1 LRSAVRVPDERNS
14 LAIDVDSR
22 TVEVGSQGR
31 FAPRIPDTPERRR
44 LERQRRIREVV
55 FGAQDGVLTTLGI
68 VTGIGSATTD
78 KATILLTGFLSLL
91 VGAISMGVGEYL
103 GNKAEREVVQNAI
116 DFEQRE
122 MLDQPEAEF
131 AEQIAYY
138 RMKGFT
144 DAEAQTIVERLAKNP
159 DIWLHEMVR
168 DEFGIDVR
176 EGHVAGPASA
186 FGMAGS
192 FAFGAAVPILPHVFA
207 NASVAVWW
215 SLVLAT
221 GLLFSIGLIAG
232 RLGGRNPIVKGCEI
246 VVYGAVVFALSYLAG
261 HYVPAL
267 FGHPAISVGG

>member
-1 LRSAVRVPDERNS
+1 VPTKRNS

-22 TVEVGSQGR
+22 TVEVGSDGR
-31 FAPRIPDTPERRR
+31 FAPRIPDTPERQR

-78 KATILLTGFLSLL
+78 KTTILLTGFLALL
-91 VGAISMGVGEYL
+91 VGAISMGVGEFL
-103 GNKAEREVVQNAI
+103 GNKTEREVVQNTI
-116 DFEQRE
+116 DFEQQE

-131 AEQIAYY
+131 AEQVAYY

-144 DAEAQTIVERLAKNP
+144 DTEAQTIVERLAKNP

-176 EGHVAGPASA
+176 EGQAAGPGSA

-192 FAFGAAVPILPHVFA
+192 FALGAAVPILPHVFTSA
-207 NASVAVWW
+207 NVAVWL

-221 GLLFSIGLIAG
+221 GLLFSIGVLAG

-246 VVYGAVVFALSYLAG
+246 VVFGAVVFALSYLAG
-261 HYVPAL
+261 HYIPAL
-267 FGHPAISVGG
+267 LGHPAVSVGG

>member
-1 LRSAVRVPDERNS
+1 MPIERNS
-14 LAIDVDSR
+14 LAIDTESH
-22 TVEVGSQGR
+22 TVEVGSAGR
-31 FAPRIPDTPERRR
+31 FAPRIPDTPERQR
-44 LERQRRIREVV
+44 LEHQRRIREVV

-78 KATILLTGFLSLL
+78 KATILLTGFLALL

-116 DFEQRE
+116 DFEQQE

-131 AEQIAYY
+131 AEQLAYY

-144 DAEAQTIVERLAKNP
+144 DSEAQTIVERLAKNP

-176 EGHVAGPASA
+176 EGQAASPASA
-186 FGMAGS
+186 FGMGAS
-192 FAFGAAVPILPHVFA
+192 FALGAAVPILPHVFA
-207 NASVAVWW
+207 SASVAVWL

-221 GLLFSIGLIAG
+221 ALLFSIGVFAG
-232 RLGGRNPIVKGCEI
+232 KLGGRNPLVKGCEI
-246 VVYGAVVFALSYLAG
+246 VFFGAVVFALSYLAG
-261 HYVPAL
+261 HYIPAL

>member
-1 LRSAVRVPDERNS
+1 MTSERNS
-14 LAIDVDSR
+14 MAIDVDSR
-22 TVEVGSQGR
+22 TVEVGSEGR
-31 FAPRIPDTPERRR
+31 FAPRVPDTPERQR

-78 KATILLTGFLSLL
+78 KATILLTGFLALL

-103 GNKAEREVVQNAI
+103 GNKVEREVVQNAI
-116 DFEQRE
+116 DFEQQE

-131 AEQIAYY
+131 AEQLAYY

-168 DEFGIDVR
+168 DEFGIDAR
-176 EGHVAGPASA
+176 EGQVASPASA

-192 FAFGAAVPILPHVFA
+192 FALGAMVPILPHLFLS
-207 NASVAVWW
+207 ASVAVWL

-221 GLLFSIGLIAG
+221 GLLFSIGLMAG
-232 RLGGRNPIVKGCEI
+232 RLGGRNPLVKGCEI
-246 VVYGAVVFALSYLAG
+246 VLFGAVVFVLSYLAG
-261 HYVPAL
+261 HYIPAF
-267 FGHPAISVGG
+267 FGHPSISVGG